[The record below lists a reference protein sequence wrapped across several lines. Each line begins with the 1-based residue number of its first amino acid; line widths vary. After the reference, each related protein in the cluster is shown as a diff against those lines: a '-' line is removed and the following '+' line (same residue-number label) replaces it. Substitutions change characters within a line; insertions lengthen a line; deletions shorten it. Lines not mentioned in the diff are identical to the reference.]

1 MATYDNTYS
10 RVVAWLK
17 IILPLLALAIL
28 STLFLVARTID
39 PAQNIPFAD
48 VDIDELAREQRIGA
62 PNYSG
67 VTSDGAAVSLLA
79 KQARPDPTAPNRLI
93 GTDVTA
99 SIDLSTGTRIDI
111 AAQQVVLD
119 GSRRLA
125 SLHGNVV
132 LISTQ
137 GYQMRTETL
146 DVALK
151 TTRVQSDTAIT
162 LTSDFGTLTSGKFV
176 LTGDGSKGKPY
187 LLVFKNKV
195 RLVYGQG
202 K

>member
-17 IILPLLALAIL
+17 ILLPLLALAIL

-67 VTSDGAAVSLLA
+67 VTADGAAVSLSA
-79 KQARPDPTAPNRLI
+79 KQARPDPDVPGRLI

-99 SIDLSTGTRIDI
+99 SIGLPTGARIDI
-111 AAQQVVLD
+111 AAQQVILD
-119 GSRRLA
+119 GPNRLA
-125 SLHGNVV
+125 SLRGSVV
-132 LISTQ
+132 LNSTQ
-137 GYQMRTETL
+137 GFQMHTEML
-146 DVALK
+146 DVTLAD
-151 TTRVQSDTAIT
+151 SAIT
-162 LTSDFGTLTSGKFV
+162 VTSEFGTLTSGKFV
-176 LTGDGSKGKPY
+176 LTGDGGTDKPY
-187 LLVFKNKV
+187 LLVFRDKV
-195 RLVYGQG
+195 RLVYDQG
-202 K
+202 E